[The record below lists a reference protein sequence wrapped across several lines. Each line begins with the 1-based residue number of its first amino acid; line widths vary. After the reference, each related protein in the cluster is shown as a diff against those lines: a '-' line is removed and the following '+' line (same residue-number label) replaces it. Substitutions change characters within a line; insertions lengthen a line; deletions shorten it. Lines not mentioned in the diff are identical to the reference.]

1 MYMADKMIKI
11 TLDGEVFNVPE
22 GTTYLELVKQKYP
35 GDLGIVLVKENN
47 ELRELSYA
55 PRDDIDAVTVNT
67 TTAGGI
73 ETYRRSTTL
82 LFLKAMYDT
91 IGYKNLKQVKVQF
104 SVSRGYYCEVIA
116 DEVKL
121 DTDLLDKVKA
131 CMRKMV
137 EEDLPIEKESVPTAE
152 AVKLFHRYGMYD
164 KEKLFRFRRV
174 SRVNLYK
181 IDRFRDY
188 FYGYMVPST
197 GYLQYFDLFLY
208 ENGIVLQMPIRK
220 KPDEVPPFEPQ
231 HKVSHALIESN
242 VFSAKMGVDTVGDL
256 NESIVKGNIQDLILV
271 QEALQEQKIAEIA
284 RQIKERNGVKFV
296 MIAGPSSSGKT
307 TFSHRLSVQLR
318 AHGLTPYP
326 IGVDNYFVNRED
338 NPKDEFGNYNFE
350 DLESIDT
357 ALFDHDMN
365 ALLKGEEV
373 ELPYYNFKTG
383 LREYRGEKL
392 KLGKNDILVVEG
404 IHCLNEKLYATL
416 PKENMYKVYISAL
429 TQLNVDEHNRV
440 STTDG
445 RLIRRMVRDS
455 MHRAITATQTLSRWE
470 SVRKGEEKNIFPYQ
484 ETADIVFNSAQ
495 IYELSILKLYAEPLL
510 FGVDKDCAEYAEAKR
525 LLKFLDYFLPLLPE
539 QIPSNSILQEFI
551 GHSIFNV

>member
-1 MYMADKMIKI
+1 MADKMIKI

>member
-1 MYMADKMIKI
+1 MAEKTFKI
-11 TLDGEVFNVPE
+11 TLDGETFSVPE
-22 GTTYLELVKQKYP
+22 GTTYLDLVRQKYP
-35 GDLGIVLVKENN
+35 GDLSIVLVKEGND
-47 ELRELSYA
+47 LRELHYA
-55 PRDDIDAVTVNT
+55 PRDDAQAVTVNT
-67 TTAGGI
+67 TTSGGI

-104 SVSRGYYCEVIA
+104 SVSRGYFCEVSA
-116 DEVKL
+116 EDVTLDEE
-121 DTDLLDKVKA
+121 LLAKVKA
-131 CMRKMV
+131 CMQ
-137 EEDLPIEKESVPTAE
+137 KESVPTSE

-197 GYLQYFDLFLY
+197 GYLKNFDLHLY
-208 ENGIVLQMPIRK
+208 EHGIVLQMPIK
-220 KPDEVPPFEPQ
+220 QKPDEVPPFEPQ

-242 VFSAKMGVDTVGDL
+242 VFSAKVGVDTVGDL
-256 NESIVKGNIQDLILV
+256 NEAIVNGTIQELILV

-284 RQIKERNGVKFV
+284 RQIKEREGVKFV

-307 TFSHRLSVQLR
+307 TFSYRLSVQLR
-318 AHGLTPYP
+318 AHGLVPHP

-350 DLESIDT
+350 DLDSIDT
-357 ALFDHDMN
+357 ALFDSNMN
-365 ALLKGEEV
+365 ALLKGEEI

-383 LREYRGEKL
+383 HREYRGDML
-392 KLGKNDILVVEG
+392 KLGANDILVVEG

-416 PKENMYKVYISAL
+416 PKENMYKIYISAL

-484 ETADIVFNSAQ
+484 ETADVVFNSAQ
-495 IYELSILKLYAEPLL
+495 IYELAILKLYAEPLL
-510 FGVDKDCAEYAEAKR
+510 FGVDKDSPEYSEAKR

>member
-1 MYMADKMIKI
+1 MADRILKI
-11 TLDGEVFNVPE
+11 TLDGETFSVPE
-22 GTTYLELVKQKYP
+22 GTTYLDLVRRKYP
-35 GDLGIVLVKENN
+35 GDLGIVLVRENN
-47 ELRELSYA
+47 DLRELNYA
-55 PRDDIDAVTVNT
+55 PRDDAEAVTVNT
-67 TTAGGI
+67 TTSGGI

-91 IGYKNLKQVKVQF
+91 IGYKKLKQVKVQF
-104 SVSRGYYCEVIA
+104 SVSRGYFCEVTA
-116 DEVKL
+116 E
-121 DTDLLDKVKA
+121 DTNLNQELVDKVKA
-131 CMRKMV
+131 CMQKMV
-137 EEDLPIEKESVPTAE
+137 EDDLPIEKESVPTAE
-152 AVKLFHRYGMYD
+152 AVKLFHRLGMYD

-174 SRVNLYK
+174 SRVNIYK

-197 GYLQYFDLFLY
+197 GYLKHFDLHLY
-208 ENGIVLQMPIRK
+208 EHGIVLQMPIK
-220 KPDEVPPFEPQ
+220 QKPDEVPPFEPQ
-231 HKVSHALIESN
+231 NKVSHALIESN
-242 VFSAKMGVDTVGDL
+242 EFSAKVGVDTVGDL
-256 NESIVKGNIQDLILV
+256 NEAIVNGTIQELILV

-307 TFSHRLSVQLR
+307 TFSYRLSVQLR
-318 AHGLTPYP
+318 AHGLVPHP

-365 ALLKGEEV
+365 ALLRGEEV

-383 LREYRGEKL
+383 LREYRGEML
-392 KLGKNDILVVEG
+392 KLGANDILVVEG

-455 MHRAITATQTLSRWE
+455 MHRAITASQTLFRWE
-470 SVRKGEEKNIFPYQ
+470 SVRKGEEKNIFPFQ
-484 ETADIVFNSAQ
+484 ETADVVFNSAQ
-495 IYELSILKLYAEPLL
+495 IYELAILKLYAEPLL
-510 FGVDKDCAEYAEAKR
+510 FGVDKDSPEYSEAKR